1 MQEARPG
8 ILFAGQGAQ
17 RPGMGAGLADA
28 SPRARARIEEASAV
42 LGWALDRMLTEGS
55 EEELKRTEVCQPA
68 LFVHGIVLLELL
80 RERGAVEEPAAV
92 AGLSLG
98 EWTALTAAG
107 SLAFVPALRLVRLR
121 GQLMEEAC
129 AATAGSMAS
138 VIGGAREEVEELAGQ
153 CGVEVANYNCP
164 GQIVLS
170 GPREGIAAAVERGGA
185 DARFRM
191 VKELPVAGA
200 YHSQLMEP
208 ARASFAE
215 ALRGVE
221 IRRPACPF
229 YANVTG
235 DRLEDPDAI
244 RQGLVDQVVSPV
256 RFEEDLRS
264 LARDQEPP
272 LQLVECGPAQI
283 LAGLVR
289 RTDRSWTL
297 RSFGTLADLPAPV
310 A

>member
-1 MQEARPG
+1 
-8 ILFAGQGAQ
+8 
-17 RPGMGAGLADA
+17 MGAGLADA

-42 LGWALDRMLTEGS
+42 LGWDMDRMLTEGA

-68 LFVHGIVLLELL
+68 LFVHGIVLLDLL
-80 RERGAVEEPAAV
+80 RERGAIEGPAAV

-98 EWTALTAAG
+98 EWTALTAAD
-107 SLAFVPALRLVRLR
+107 SLDFGPALRLVRLR

-138 VIGGAREEVEELAGQ
+138 VIGGGREEAEELARE

-164 GQIVLS
+164 GQVVLS
-170 GPREGIAAAVERGGA
+170 GTREGIAATVERGGA
-185 DARFRM
+185 DGRFRM

-215 ALRGVE
+215 ALEEVE

-235 DRLEDPDAI
+235 DRLDDPEAI
-244 RQGLVDQVVSPV
+244 RQGLVEQVVSPV

-264 LARDQEPP
+264 LARDQDAPVH
-272 LQLVECGPAQI
+272 LVECGPAQI

-289 RTDRSWTL
+289 RTDRSWTV